1 MIKNYKKIIQV
12 FKMILLRYDN
22 EMRLLDREQ
31 EEQTTKGQNLS
42 KFKLLT
48 TAATNRNYSDDQ
60 INSR

>member
-1 MIKNYKKIIQV
+1 
-12 FKMILLRYDN
+12 MILLRYDN